1 MFFSMIKKTLVFI
14 DFGSIWSP
22 QGPPGWPSGT
32 PSGIHA
38 TIKKPLFFQVL
49 RAFGVTEWD
58 ISNSHRRLNYFFL
71 FCNFQRGLR
80 GPPRLSFW
88 PFGTPLGALGV
99 SFGISWEVFGRL
111 GGSLGGSLDFLGV
124 LWALRGSLGSSW
136 GLFGPPR

>member
-22 QGPPGWPSGT
+22 KVPLGGLRGPQVASMRR
-32 PSGIHA
+32 S
-38 TIKKPLFFQVL
+38 KNLCFYKVL

-58 ISNSHRRLNYFFL
+58 ISNSHRRLNYFFI

-88 PFGTPLGALGV
+88 PLGTPLGALGV
-99 SFGISWEVFGRL
+99 SFGGSWEVFGRL
-111 GGSLGGSLDFLGV
+111 GGSLGGSLGCF
-124 LWALRGSLGSSW
+124 
-136 GLFGPPR
+136 